1 MGCLELDSRIL
12 TGSVHAERLRLS
24 RNGVDGQC
32 DQMLELKLPKFSK
45 GCPKTGRSSFNW
57 KSYAFQNTQKTTKYV
72 SYFCKKIYQKDFQ
85 KSPKSG
91 HPVVGRLTCLP
102 SFRPRDFL
110 VAIDTEKKESK
121 FPGNGFPK
129 SKKNW
134 TLKERTTKWR
144 RRRRSEKALLRQW
157 NAALVEMFKGL
168 WRISLRMVQS
178 RKVSLGEWELTVK
191 TNKVGGG
198 SQ

>member
-1 MGCLELDSRIL
+1 MFFWKAILLQNINWRLIIFMGCLELDSRIL

-91 HPVVGRLTCLP
+91 HPVDGRLTCLP
-102 SFRPRDFL
+102 SFRPREFFRSQL
-110 VAIDTEKKESK
+110 TQKRRKANFPETVSRNLKKI
-121 FPGNGFPK
+121 
-129 SKKNW
+129 
-134 TLKERTTKWR
+134 ERWKR
-144 RRRRSEKALLRQW
+144 
-157 NAALVEMFKGL
+157 
-168 WRISLRMVQS
+168 
-178 RKVSLGEWELTVK
+178 ELQNDDDDEVK
-191 TNKVGGG
+191 RLF
-198 SQ
+198 